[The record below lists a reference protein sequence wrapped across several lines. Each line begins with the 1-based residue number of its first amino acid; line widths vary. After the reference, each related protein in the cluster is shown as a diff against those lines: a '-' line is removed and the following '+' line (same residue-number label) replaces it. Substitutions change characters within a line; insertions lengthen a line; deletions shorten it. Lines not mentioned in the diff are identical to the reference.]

1 MEMNEKTV
9 CVFQS
14 KIGDGYLGWEHG
26 DKFSEGN
33 SGIINNCMQSVRD
46 WTAFH
51 NFTYEL
57 NTHDLGWDFRF
68 NSKNDVH
75 LNRLLQNWE
84 HIPKTGYDFI
94 IYLDND
100 VFVNDPGSVPPWVD
114 FGMAPRYGD
123 QVLFAKHYFGK
134 DCLWFNSGV
143 VIMSRERC
151 NHLSQWILSRI
162 RSLNWGG
169 LFEDL
174 PREESFIA
182 EYCSTFE
189 PTALDFCWNTMPP
202 QTPTPLYDSV
212 KLLHLLGTD
221 KSRILKM
228 CSAELQEKVRNYASI
243 DSGPNNSDGR
253 QTETLQYA

>member
-1 MEMNEKTV
+1 METNNKTIY
-9 CVFQS
+9 VFQS

-33 SGIINNCMQSVRD
+33 AGIINNCMQSVRD
-46 WTAFH
+46 WAAFH
-51 NFTYEL
+51 NFTHEL
-57 NTHDLGWDFRF
+57 NTSDLGWDFRF
-68 NSKNDVH
+68 NSKNDVQ

-84 HIPKTGYDFI
+84 HIPKAGYDFI

-100 VFVNDPGSVPPWVD
+100 VFVNDPASVPPLVD

-123 QVLFAKHYFGK
+123 QVLFAKHYFGE
-134 DCLWFNSGV
+134 DSLWFNSGV

-162 RSLNWGG
+162 KSLNWGG

-182 EYCSTFE
+182 EYCSAIK

-202 QTPTPLYDSV
+202 QTPTPLYGNV

-221 KSRILKM
+221 KSRILDM
-228 CSAELQEKVRNYASI
+228 CSPELQFNVRNYASLGQGNI
-243 DSGPNNSDGR
+243 NLGCG
-253 QTETLQYA
+253 QTATAEYA